1 MAGQT
6 PAGSGY
12 VSCEA
17 RGDLGLAYGYLLVC
31 LLRLYRQNVIKERMA
46 NEAPII
52 LDRIIWLEPL
62 FVCELLPVSGV
73 FAVVSVV
80 SVVFVSF

>member
-1 MAGQT
+1 M
-6 PAGSGY
+6 
-12 VSCEA
+12 
-17 RGDLGLAYGYLLVC
+17 C
-31 LLRLYRQNVIKERMA
+31 LLRLYRQNAIKERMA

-73 FAVVSVV
+73 FAMFSAD
-80 SVVFVSF
+80 SAVFVSS

>member
-1 MAGQT
+1 MS
-6 PAGSGY
+6 PAKQG
-12 VSCEA
+12 VIW
-17 RGDLGLAYGYLLVC
+17 GLVYGYLLAC
-31 LLRLYRQNVIKERMA
+31 FLRLYRQNTAKERIA

-73 FAVVSVV
+73 FAMFSADSVIPVVSV
-80 SVVFVSF
+80 SS